1 MPDPSDNG
9 NRLALLAHDLRTP
22 LAAMRLTAELISK
35 EPLSSTQTNRLE
47 ILIRA
52 IDNLT
57 GMTSDLVKAA
67 SASGTRPS
75 SEPVLVQELLHDTTD
90 LFRMAA
96 NARGLVL
103 TTEYDDTVEGCA
115 TRFPGHLARTVATLL
130 DNAIKYTSDGMV
142 HLSATCR
149 APDTGEIDDA
159 MLHVTVSDTGPGLKD
174 ADIASVFKPFVR
186 GTAGYAAGDGA
197 GLGLWGASELLREI
211 GGSLNVTSPEQGGCQ
226 FEVSVPVM
234 AGAAAIEAA
243 IGMLPEKPA
252 FEGPLSGHFLI
263 VDDNGTNRRLLAAL
277 LESFGA
283 SLQEAGNGR
292 EALEAVSKQKFD
304 AILLDLHM
312 PGMSGLDVAKS
323 LKEKSPVNGPAVIA
337 VTAAHESADRDAL
350 RETGI
355 ETVIAKPIS
364 PADLY
369 GTLSEALSRASR
381 TGT

>member
-22 LAAMRLTAELISK
+22 LAAMRLTAELIAK
-35 EPLSSTQTNRLE
+35 EPLSNTQTNRLD

-52 IDNLT
+52 IDNLA
-57 GMTSDLVKAA
+57 GMTSDLVKA
-67 SASGTRPS
+67 SNASGMRPT
-75 SEPVLVQELLHDTTD
+75 SEPVLVHELLQDTTD

-115 TRFPGHLARTVATLL
+115 TLFPGHLTRTVATLL

-142 HLSATCR
+142 HLSAICH
-149 APDTGEIDDA
+149 AADMGQAGEGV
-159 MLHVTVSDTGPGLKD
+159 LHVTVSDTGPGLKD
-174 ADIASVFKPFVR
+174 ADIASVFQPFVR
-186 GTAGYAAGDGA
+186 GSAGYAAGDGA
-197 GLGLWGASELLREI
+197 GLGLWGASELLREV

-226 FEVSVPVM
+226 FEISVPVV
-234 AGAAAIEAA
+234 AGAAAIDAA
-243 IGMLPEKPA
+243 LGALPEKPA
-252 FEGPLSGHFLI
+252 FEGPLSGHFLV

-283 SLQEAGNGR
+283 SLQEAGNGN
-292 EALEAVSKQKFD
+292 EALEAVANHKFD

-312 PGMSGLDVAKS
+312 PGMSGLDVAK
-323 LKEKSPVNGPAVIA
+323 LLREKSPVNGPAVIA
-337 VTAAHESADRDAL
+337 VTAAHESADREAL

-369 GTLSEALSRASR
+369 GTLSETLSRASR